1 MVDAESILDLIPS
14 KQKQRIPKLGDTNEA
29 NRFNSCPD
37 YKRVSYSKKT
47 GKTGVLKDMWVRAPQ
62 RRKLPMAKLVDALVI
77 KTETRIWFGSSVVE
91 QVWLTPDFVTDWV
104 RFPSG
109 PQHQIFSDDIWLIK
123 NIGRVCNLRPTR

>member
-1 MVDAESILDLIPS
+1 MAE
-14 KQKQRIPKLGDTNEA
+14 
-29 NRFNSCPD
+29 
-37 YKRVSYSKKT
+37 
-47 GKTGVLKDMWVRAPQ
+47 
-62 RRKLPMAKLVDALVI
+62 LVDALVI

>member
-47 GKTGVLKDMWVRAPQ
+47 GKTGILGCV
-62 RRKLPMAKLVDALVI
+62 
-77 KTETRIWFGSSVVE
+77 GSSPTE
-91 QVWLTPDFVTDWV
+91 EETPD
-104 RFPSG
+104 G
-109 PQHQIFSDDIWLIK
+109 E
-123 NIGRVCNLRPTR
+123 IGRRTGHKNGNPHLVR